1 MLNVIAIPPQG
12 HKTIIQALTENSE
25 EHLDENGFPT
35 QRFLKL
41 VQVLKGMDFWILLKH
56 IIVGFLEFRLFEKLS
71 TFEFWF

>member
-1 MLNVIAIPPQG
+1 MLNVIAITPQG

-41 VQVLKGMDFWILLKH
+41 VQVLKGMDF
-56 IIVGFLEFRLFEKLS
+56 
-71 TFEFWF
+71 